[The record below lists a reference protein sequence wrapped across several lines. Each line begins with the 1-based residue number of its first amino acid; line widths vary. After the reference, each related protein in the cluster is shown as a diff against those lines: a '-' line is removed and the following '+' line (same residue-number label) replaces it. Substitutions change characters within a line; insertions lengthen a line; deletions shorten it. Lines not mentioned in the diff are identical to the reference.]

1 MINVVN
7 LSVKLG
13 SKQVLSGVNLEF
25 ESGVLNILG
34 QNGCGKSTLLKAI
47 LKLVKFSGDV
57 LINSQNSRQ
66 LSHKDLAKALSY
78 IPQSN
83 FTPFNYS
90 VKEMVLMGRV
100 AHKGIFENYSKND
113 EKIAL
118 NALDELGILT
128 LASEQ
133 FLRLSG
139 GQKQLVLIARA
150 LATQS
155 KIILM
160 DEPVNGL
167 DFGNQIKLLD
177 MIKSLVNAG
186 YSFIITTHHP
196 RQAKFIGGRSVLI
209 QDGAIFANILSK
221 DLDENLISKLYKIDY
236 NKYKDIL

>member
-66 LSHKDLAKALSY
+66 LSYRDLAKALSY

-177 MIKSLVNAG
+177 MIKSLANAG